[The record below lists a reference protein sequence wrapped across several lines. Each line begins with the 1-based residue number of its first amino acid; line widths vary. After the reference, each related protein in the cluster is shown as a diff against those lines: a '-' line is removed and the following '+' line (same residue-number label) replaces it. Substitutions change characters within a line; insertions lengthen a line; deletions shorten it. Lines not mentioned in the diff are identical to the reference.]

1 MPPCAFR
8 SAPTSIHV
16 DISCVGYQR
25 LSRTSLS
32 PASRSITLQ
41 MQEDAQVISKVEVTA
56 QKRHTSNLQQTAT
69 IDRKTSS
76 EEGLLRLPSC
86 WRPSLVSARLAR
98 VAPSLSP

>member
-1 MPPCAFR
+1 MTDKAGHATLRFR

-16 DISCVGYQR
+16 EISCVGYQR
-25 LSRTSLS
+25 VSRTVAV

-69 IDRKTSS
+69 IDRKTIERGGGYFARQAS
-76 EEGLLRLPSC
+76 GD
-86 WRPSLVSARLAR
+86 RPWCQLD
-98 VAPSLSP
+98 